1 MSKLCSV
8 PLIPPAPIPAAP
20 PGAGCPAAV
29 RTTPTDIQQER
40 RAAVVTLKAGL
51 AFLLAYFGLF
61 MVIVLSAIAN
71 EAPGK
76 HPGLWH
82 YIHAA
87 PKWVTPGA
95 TCEINLDTLQQWTI
109 ADHAV
114 RELVDTTGACDE
126 VEIR

>member
-20 PGAGCPAAV
+20 TGAGCTAAA

-61 MVIVLSAIAN
+61 VVIVLPAITN
-71 EAPGK
+71 EAPAK

-87 PKWVTPGA
+87 PKWVRPGA
-95 TCEINLDTLQQWTI
+95 ISTPSSNGRSLTMWSASSSTRLGP
-109 ADHAV
+109 V
-114 RELVDTTGACDE
+114 MR
-126 VEIR
+126 